1 MRKIVG
7 EVKKIGGEVLK
18 TVGEVR
24 SQKQRK
30 CPQIKG
36 FRAFS
41 NPLIT

>member
-1 MRKIVG
+1 MRKLVG

-30 CPQIKG
+30 RPQIKA
-36 FRAFS
+36 FRVFS